1 MTAFKNKYSLFFYT
15 LLLIIISILIL
26 KVEMTLSISYKEALN
41 VFVNNSILTLIT
53 NLSLYL
59 FGQNDIALR
68 LPFILLYFFSVILM
82 YKITENY
89 FKYESDRFI
98 SIIIFM
104 VLPGVLSASL
114 LVNSAIIV
122 TFLTLLYIYYYQ
134 KYNKHLYI
142 LLFFFLFV
150 DNSFAIL
157 FLALFFFSFKNKD
170 KTLLYISAILFVLS
184 LYIYGFPTDG
194 KPKGFLVD
202 TVAIYAA
209 IFSPIL
215 FIYFIYTIYRAGIRK
230 ERSLSW
236 YISITALLISIV
248 FSFRQKIYIED
259 FAPYVVITIPLM
271 LKTFLHSYRIRLKEF
286 RKVHNIMAILIIGML
301 GLNVIFTFV
310 NKPLYLFLAEP
321 KKHFV
326 YQYHFVKELSDILK
340 EKNINEVICNDEE
353 LQLRLK
359 FYNINRGENYF
370 LSDVEFYNYDEKI
383 SIKYHDKELFIVYI
397 KDLKN
402 LK

>member
-1 MTAFKNKYSLFFYT
+1 MISKNRYTLYFYT
-15 LLLIIISILIL
+15 FLIVIVSILL
-26 KVEMTLSISYKEALN
+26 FKVELSLSISYKEALN
-41 VFVNNSILTLIT
+41 VFINNSMLTFIT
-53 NLSLYL
+53 KTSLYL

-68 LPFILLYFFSVILM
+68 LPFILFYFFCVILM

-89 FKYESDRFI
+89 FKYESDRLI

-122 TFLTLLYIYYYQ
+122 TFFTLLYIYYYQ

-142 LLFFFLFV
+142 LLFICLFI

-170 KTLLYISAILFVLS
+170 KTLLYISTILFVLS

-194 KPKGFLVD
+194 KPRGFLID

-209 IFSPIL
+209 IFSPVL
-215 FIYFIYTIYRAGIRK
+215 FIYFIYTIYRAGIK
-230 ERSLSW
+230 KDRSLSW
-236 YISITALLISIV
+236 YISITALLISII

-259 FAPYVVITIPLM
+259 FAPYVVIAIPLM
-271 LKTFLHSYRIRLKEF
+271 LKTFLHSYRIRLEQF
-286 RKVHNIMAILIIGML
+286 RKVHKIMAIIIIGML
-301 GLNVIFTFV
+301 ALNVIFTFV
-310 NKPLYLFLAEP
+310 NKPLYLIISEP
-321 KKHFV
+321 KRHFV
-326 YQYHFVKELSDILK
+326 YQYHFAKELAFTLK
-340 EKNINEVICNDEE
+340 EQNIDEILCDDEE

-359 FYNINRGENYF
+359 FYNINKGENYY
-370 LSDVEFYNYDEKI
+370 LSTKEFFNYDEKI
-383 SIKYHDKELFIVYI
+383 SIKYYNKDLFDVYI